1 MVNLGGQKGVGVAA
15 GMGKEAQ
22 VSTHTHHVLGETQ
35 IWACSPGSVTSH
47 LCDLGPVG
55 QPVGQHTTH
64 THTFDSLISRVKA
77 CHGSTACRKSSY
89 LRLF

>member
-1 MVNLGGQKGVGVAA
+1 MCVCVGGRECPAGTAQMVNLGGQKGVGVAA
-15 GMGKEAQ
+15 GTGKEAQ

-64 THTFDSLISRVKA
+64 THTHF
-77 CHGSTACRKSSY
+77 
-89 LRLF
+89 